1 MQRGQ
6 FSLSVKGAFQ
16 RLGNPVVSVS
26 KIKYIKTKLTN
37 NLRAEERSYWQL
49 LTIAQFRFEIK
60 NIHCFSQI
68 DYTVTRKFK
77 NKYRVDTVRAFGA
90 FTGLHILSP
99 KEGDQVYVTTGKEVM
114 EIEGI

>member
-1 MQRGQ
+1 
-6 FSLSVKGAFQ
+6 
-16 RLGNPVVSVS
+16 VS

-77 NKYRVDTVRAFGA
+77 NKYRVDTVRENGGI
-90 FTGLHILSP
+90 TPIMVPILLRYAP
-99 KEGDQVYVTTGKEVM
+99 KTVTIFLVKFPM
-114 EIEGI
+114 QKWN